1 MTALLEAWA
10 RLKTPEGRARVDAE
24 LATEAGAARTT
35 QKKRR
40 RPKTNARRG
49 RVRRPPR
56 SAPKNAGWTAST
68 ITVTHHSCSIH
79 QRSPNRREREEAA
92 QAARSQSRRG
102 PLRVD
107 RRRTLRFRGRVL
119 GDVHV
124 GPSARL
130 ELVGRIE
137 GDLHVEG
144 GVVLLVGDLE
154 GELIARSGTV
164 EIIGR
169 HRGGVAFRRGDVRF

>member
-24 LATEAGAARTT
+24 LAAEARSTRTT

-40 RPKTNARRG
+40 RRNTNARRG
-49 RVRRPPR
+49 RGEPPPR
-56 SAPKNAGWTAST
+56 AAPRNASWTIST

-79 QRSPNRREREEAA
+79 QRSPNRQESEEAA
-92 QAARSQSRRG
+92 RAARSQSRRG

-107 RRRTLRFRGRVL
+107 HRRTLRFRGRVL

-124 GPSARL
+124 GPGARL

-144 GVVLLVGDLE
+144 GVVLVLGDLE
-154 GELIARSGTV
+154 GELIAGSGTI

-169 HRGGVAFRRGDVRF
+169 HRGGVAVRQGDVRF